1 MKLWKKKRAVALGL
15 ALMLALPGCQE
26 PDGEEGI
33 QKETEASGPLQ
44 EAVSMDP
51 THIFEEVREDL
62 LIDAEISGPPAGVVP
77 KVYEGHYKVFSRE
90 EIDAFLGVIGDG
102 VASIDVDQ
110 VTDQEHMYGGTCT
123 SGATFSQ
130 VYDKT
135 GENPNAIFSYSK
147 KDSRRYFEY
156 PIYINQGDYDG
167 NSERRLAYL
176 FEKEEDFPFAT
187 AREAEEAVRA
197 ALAALGLEDLVL
209 NRTLYLGHNQ
219 LIQAGEV
226 LQSEGWG
233 SSVGKGGA
241 AYSLVDDWS
250 EQDDCYMFEFFT
262 SIDGVPMTYHSW
274 KKETVSYCGNGVT
287 VWYNAKGIVS
297 LEVAFPWVSDE
308 VAEEP
313 KCILSAEEALE
324 VARGKLI
331 YVVTEQETV
340 LNQVSLQYFYIQD
353 KNRWLLRP
361 VWEISVQRPSMWG
374 DGYVLDYVLVDAVTG
389 EEI

>member
-209 NRTLYLGHNQ
+209 N
-219 LIQAGEV
+219 
-226 LQSEGWG
+226 
-233 SSVGKGGA
+233 
-241 AYSLVDDWS
+241 
-250 EQDDCYMFEFFT
+250 
-262 SIDGVPMTYHSW
+262 
-274 KKETVSYCGNGVT
+274 
-287 VWYNAKGIVS
+287 
-297 LEVAFPWVSDE
+297 
-308 VAEEP
+308 
-313 KCILSAEEALE
+313 
-324 VARGKLI
+324 
-331 YVVTEQETV
+331 
-340 LNQVSLQYFYIQD
+340 
-353 KNRWLLRP
+353 
-361 VWEISVQRPSMWG
+361 
-374 DGYVLDYVLVDAVTG
+374 
-389 EEI
+389 